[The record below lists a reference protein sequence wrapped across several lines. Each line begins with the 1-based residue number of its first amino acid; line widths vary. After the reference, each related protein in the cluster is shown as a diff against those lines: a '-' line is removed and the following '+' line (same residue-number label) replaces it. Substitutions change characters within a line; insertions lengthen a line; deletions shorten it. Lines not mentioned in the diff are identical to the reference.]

1 MRSVR
6 EVFADTALPPTH
18 VRRKACAR
26 NKTRSS

>member
-1 MRSVR
+1 MRSVK

-26 NKTRSS
+26 NNIRSS